1 MFILIKMH
9 FEILFVPASWLL
21 LSILS
26 SGGCGGSTMWTDKM
40 LRPWGPDSN
49 PSSTRT
55 VPRDRPGRH
64 SALWNTEKKNQ
75 D

>member
-1 MFILIKMH
+1 
-9 FEILFVPASWLL
+9 
-21 LSILS
+21 
-26 SGGCGGSTMWTDKM
+26 M

-75 D
+75 DVEGKPACRESPPSPNNT